1 MARDRKKR
9 RQTEEELQKAL
20 QSLTNSQKLA
30 KVGSWDW
37 DIEAGEV
44 EWSDEV
50 YRIFGLKKD
59 EFQPRIDSV
68 MNRFH
73 TDDRELHEALIQR
86 AIENRNQ
93 YSFEARILLSDG
105 STRILLSTSEGYFDK
120 SDNLVKISGT
130 VQDITELKKAE
141 EDLRNAK
148 AYSEKLIESANA
160 IIVVLD
166 AKYQIKVFNRA
177 AEEITG
183 YTYQDALGC
192 NWFELLVP
200 EKRYPGIRR
209 DFQEL
214 GQGMLPDSIEYPILT
229 RGGVERIVSWRN
241 TALVE
246 EDNFAGSIFY
256 GIDVTE
262 RKRLEKQL
270 LQTQKMEAVGQL
282 AGGIA
287 HDFNNMLSVILGHTE
302 LIKSDLHPEHPLYKN
317 VLEIERAGL
326 HSRDITRQ
334 LLAFSR
340 KQIISPVVVDL
351 NDLINNIKK
360 TLSQLI
366 GENIT
371 LKFLPNKDIW
381 SIKFDPTQIDQILI
395 NLAVNS
401 RDAMPCGGMLTLETS
416 NIHLSDDYCEMNT
429 ECRPGDYVMF
439 AVSDNG
445 IGMEKDMLAHV
456 FEPFFTTKDI
466 GRGTGLGLATV
477 YGIIKQNGG
486 FIRVYSEL
494 EKGTTFYIYI
504 PRILEEGKG
513 VERIKEAPLEAGTGD
528 ILLVEDDEMVRRMA
542 TAILERLGYSVV
554 ATETPVEAFALCEKE
569 EIPIDLLITDVVMP
583 YMNGAELNDKIKAIR
598 PNVKVLF
605 MSGYTENVIVRH
617 GVLADDVH
625 FLHKPFSMNDLA
637 HKVWYAMK
645 NEKKH

>member
-209 DFQEL
+209 GFQEL